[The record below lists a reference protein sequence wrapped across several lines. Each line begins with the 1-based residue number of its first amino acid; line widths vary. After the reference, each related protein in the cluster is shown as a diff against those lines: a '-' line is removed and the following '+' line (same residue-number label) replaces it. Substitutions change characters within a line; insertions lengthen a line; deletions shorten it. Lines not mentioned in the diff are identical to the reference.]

1 MYAGVS
7 LLETN
12 AMFLTRI
19 GALMAGAEIYRYIR
33 YIKDRER
40 KTKSE

>member
-7 LLETN
+7 LLEMN

-33 YIKDRER
+33 YIKGR
-40 KTKSE
+40 KHKTESE